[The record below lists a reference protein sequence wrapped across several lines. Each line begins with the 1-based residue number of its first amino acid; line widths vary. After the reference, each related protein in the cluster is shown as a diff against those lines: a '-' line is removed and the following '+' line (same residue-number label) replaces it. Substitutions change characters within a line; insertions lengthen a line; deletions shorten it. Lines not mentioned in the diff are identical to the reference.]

1 MDLDPKKRVQ
11 SAALALGE
19 IEAVLT
25 AIESGDLKRYDEELS
40 EKEAQAYSSLM
51 TKNEEGRGKTILL
64 IESNIKVQDNLRDRL
79 KDLGYRVLI
88 TGNPERGLE
97 RFNDLDPLEESPVDC
112 VIFSSAGLGK
122 EAISWFEKF
131 LRGNYTA
138 QVPAILV
145 VTGNLGK
152 LVRQEWFNEKR
163 EMLNLPVKFKHI
175 QKTLRELL
183 KIDMEALSAKIS
195 ETYGAEP
202 AIPVNDIVQ
211 DTDVELG

>member
-1 MDLDPKKRVQ
+1 
-11 SAALALGE
+11 
-19 IEAVLT
+19 VLT

-51 TKNEEGRGKTILL
+51 TKNEEGRGKTVLL

-97 RFNDLDPLEESPVDC
+97 RFSDLDPLEDSPVDC

-122 EAISWFEKF
+122 DAISWFEKF
-131 LRGNYTA
+131 LSGTYTA

-145 VTGNLGK
+145 VTGKLGK

-163 EMLNLPVKFKHI
+163 AMLNLPVKFKHI
-175 QKTLRELL
+175 QRTLRKLL
-183 KIDMEALSAKIS
+183 DIDMNALSKQIS

-202 AIPVNDIVQ
+202 SVPVDDNVQ